1 MRGHLMKT
9 WRCCYHE
16 LSSEISH
23 CQQCG
28 QSQAQQ
34 EASLIQLFHES
45 AKDLSQQSIEEL
57 EITPTGTLKPEREES
72 IRLLFTLAQRALEDS
87 SIEQRFQETGTRSTE
102 RHVKSKAAQ
111 KQLEVVEETLHRKV
125 FSLKGGS
132 TLSQGHKKAL
142 KPEPATLTQRLVV
155 AILDGTGMFLT
166 GVGIAAA
173 IGLSENS
180 PLLLELFHTG
190 APLRGIA
197 KAYGIGNL
205 ISGLLVGFLLYPF
218 IPVMFGKTRSLG
230 MLLMNCELYDP
241 NLERRLPYSAH
252 LLRHI
257 LLPITVIL
265 ELLLALPQLIK
276 RGALDLTDRLCG
288 SRMATQTP
296 VK

>member
-1 MRGHLMKT
+1 MRDPLMKT
-9 WRCCYHE
+9 WRCCHRE
-16 LSSEISH
+16 FSSEISH

-28 QSQAQQ
+28 QSQTQQ
-34 EASLIQLFHES
+34 EASLTKLFHES
-45 AKDLSQQSIEEL
+45 AEELSQRAIEEL
-57 EITPTGTLKPEREES
+57 EISPAGTLGAEREET
-72 IRLLFTLAQRALEDS
+72 IHLLFTLAQRALEDS
-87 SIEQRFQETGTRSTE
+87 SIELRFQETGTQSTE
-102 RHVKSKAAQ
+102 RYVESKTAQ
-111 KQLEVVEETLHRKV
+111 KQLEIVEETLHRKV

-132 TLSQGHKKAL
+132 ALSGGQKKHP
-142 KPEPATLTQRLVV
+142 KPEPATLGQRLLVV
-155 AILDGTGMFLT
+155 ILDGTGMLLT
-166 GVGIAAA
+166 GTGIAVA

-190 APLRGIA
+190 APLHGIA
-197 KAYGIGNL
+197 KTYGIGNL

-241 NLERRLPYSAH
+241 NLERRLPYSAC

-257 LLPITVIL
+257 LSPITVIL
-265 ELLLALPQLIK
+265 ELLLALPQLVK
-276 RGALDLTDRLCG
+276 RGTLDVTDRLCG

>member
-34 EASLIQLFHES
+34 DASLTKLFHES
-45 AKDLSQQSIEEL
+45 AKDLSLRSLEEL
-57 EITPTGTLKPEREES
+57 EITPAGTLKPEREES
-72 IRLLFTLAQRALEDS
+72 IRLLFALAQRALEDS
-87 SIEQRFQETGTRSTE
+87 SIEQRFQETGTPSTE
-102 RHVKSKAAQ
+102 RQVKSKAAQ
-111 KQLEVVEETLHRKV
+111 KQLEVVKESLHRKV

-132 TLSQGHKKAL
+132 TLSGGRKKPL
-142 KPEPATLTQRLVV
+142 KPEPATPMQRLLV
-155 AILDGTGMFLT
+155 AILDGTGILLT
-166 GVGIAAA
+166 GIGIAAV

-180 PLLLELFHTG
+180 PLLMELFYAR
-190 APLRGIA
+190 APLHGIA

-276 RGALDLTDRLCG
+276 RGTLDFTDRLYG
-288 SRMATQTP
+288 SRMATQLP